1 MAEWGH
7 QNKEGTSPLSPSV
20 EGPMASRA
28 PFTDTFFASEDP
40 LCLSPEDNLRPP
52 AKETLSVS
60 PCEGE
65 NLVPE
70 VGETWALASLPASKT
85 LSVSPCEG
93 EDLVP
98 EVGETR
104 ALVSFLAAQGFCDS
118 PIG

>member
-60 PCEGE
+60 LQRMTDGPLRDAVLDNVKSRDEAPG
-65 NLVPE
+65 
-70 VGETWALASLPASKT
+70 
-85 LSVSPCEG
+85 
-93 EDLVP
+93 
-98 EVGETR
+98 
-104 ALVSFLAAQGFCDS
+104 
-118 PIG
+118 